1 VSFRVEESFMAL
13 FRNFRPDLTSLAS
26 RFAHSSWLD
35 GPAKALHA
43 AGEPVFGADGPPLL
57 KDALYGTWLGHPL
70 HPPMTDLPIGF
81 WMSSAVLDLAGK
93 EKAADITLGLGT
105 VGALGAA
112 VTGYAQWHDLQEMT
126 APRRL
131 GVLHAMLN
139 VTATGCYGLS
149 WWLRRREQRSAGI
162 AFSTAGLA
170 IATGSAMIGGDLSF
184 RLGIGVSR
192 VAFEEPS
199 GKWKPVADDA
209 DLEPGVMRRVETSFG
224 PLVLLKDGETILAAS
239 ATCTHVGGPLD
250 EGELEGSCVTCPW
263 HGSVFDL
270 RDGRLVHGPATAPLH
285 AFETR
290 VNEGKVEVR
299 LTA

>member
-1 VSFRVEESFMAL
+1 MPMFRDV
-13 FRNFRPDLTSLAS
+13 RPDLTSLTS
-26 RFAHSSWLD
+26 RFARVSWFD
-35 GPAKALHA
+35 NPAKKLHA
-43 AGEPVFGADGPPLL
+43 AADPLFGAGGPPRL

-81 WMSSAVLDLAGK
+81 WTSSAVLDIAGK
-93 EKAADITLGLGT
+93 KKASDLMLGLGT
-105 VGALGAA
+105 VSALGAA
-112 VTGYAQWHDLQEMT
+112 ATGVAQWHDLQEME

-139 VTATGCYGLS
+139 GTATACYGLS
-149 WWLRRREQRSAGI
+149 WWLRRRRQRSAGI

-170 IATGSAMIGGDLSF
+170 LATGSAMIGGDLSF

-199 GKWKPVADDA
+199 GKWKPVADET
-209 DLEPGVMRRVETSFG
+209 DLEPGVLRRVETSFG
-224 PLVLLKDGETILAAS
+224 PLVLLRDGEAILAAS

-250 EGELEGSCVTCPW
+250 EGELDGTCVTCPW

-270 RDGRLVHGPATAPLH
+270 QDGRLVHGPATAPLH

-290 VNEGKVEVR
+290 VNQGKVEVR
-299 LTA
+299 STA

>member
-1 VSFRVEESFMAL
+1 MAL
-13 FRNFRPDLTSLAS
+13 FSNFRPDLTSLTS
-26 RFAHSSWLD
+26 RFAHVPWLD

-43 AGEPVFGADGPPLL
+43 AGEPLFGAGGPRLH

-70 HPPMTDLPIGF
+70 HPPLTDLPIGF
-81 WMSSAVLDLAGK
+81 WTSSALLDLAGK
-93 EKAADITLGLGT
+93 KEASDLMLELGT
-105 VGALGAA
+105 VSALGAA
-112 VTGYAQWHDLQEMT
+112 ASGYAQWHDLQEMT

-139 VTATGCYGLS
+139 GTATACYGVS
-149 WWLRRREQRSAGI
+149 WFLRRRDQRSAGMV
-162 AFSTAGLA
+162 FSTAGLA
-170 IATGSAMIGGDLSF
+170 LATGSAMIGGDLSF

-199 GKWKPVADDA
+199 GKWKPVADEA
-209 DLEPGVMRRVETSFG
+209 DLEPGVMHRVEASFG
-224 PLVLLKDGETILAAS
+224 PLVLLKDGETILATS
-239 ATCTHVGGPLD
+239 ATCTHVGAPLD
-250 EGELEGSCVTCPW
+250 EGEVDGTCVTCPW

-290 VNEGKVEVR
+290 VNDGKVEVR
-299 LTA
+299 FTA